1 MVMNVY
7 VLITGCDSEALAL
20 PSTAF
25 FLLRRYPP
33 CLSNILYQQIK
44 RWMAYQYAKDHDL
57 PTRNSA
63 DDPMA
68 IMMAQLT
75 GTSIK
80 RPHKQTA
87 FNLWGK
93 ANREEIEKEL
103 AKKKASVTKQQ
114 RLKQRSDVTRSLFKN
129 LPQEVR
135 DAYEQQAKDDHDQ
148 ALAEWDQKVN
158 APPSQDPKDQQ
169 R

>member
-1 MVMNVY
+1 MNVY
-7 VLITGCDSEALAL
+7 VLIMECDFEALAL

-25 FLLRRYPP
+25 YLLRRYPP
-33 CLSNILYQQIK
+33 HLSNILYQQIK
-44 RWMAYQYAKDHDL
+44 RWTAYQYAKDHNL
-57 PTRNSA
+57 PTRISA
-63 DDPMA
+63 DNPMA

-80 RPHKQTA
+80 RSHKQTA

-114 RLKQRSDVTRSLFKN
+114 RLKQRSDVMRSLFKN
-129 LPQEVR
+129 LPQEVP
-135 DAYEQQAKDDHDQ
+135 DPYEQLAKDDHNQ

-169 R
+169 Q